1 MNKQE
6 IFSYLADQQDFLAKV
21 SDSIWETPETCFE
34 ETASAETLCKALEA
48 AGFTVERGVAGI
60 ATAFTGT
67 YGHGKPVIGFLGE
80 FDALSGLSQK
90 AGIAEKE
97 ALVPGG
103 NGHGCGHNLLG
114 TGCLAGA
121 MGMKKY
127 LEETGK
133 EGTVIYFGCPAE
145 EGGSGK
151 AFMAREGCFDALDAA
166 IAWHPSDKYNCSG
179 GGMLA
184 NCQIYFRYK
193 GISSHAAM
201 SPHLGRS
208 ALDAVTLFNVG
219 IQFLREHV
227 LPSVRM
233 HYAVTD
239 TGGFSPN
246 VVQSTAE
253 VLTLLRAPDNVILA
267 DVRARV
273 EDIARGAA
281 LMTGTELEIDFV
293 KACSNVVPNDAL
305 GYAAVENMRLLEL
318 PKYTEEEMK
327 FYAKISATNKGGNP
341 EHPVAEEIP
350 DYQPSDEVF
359 PASSDVGDVS
369 WVAPTVSI
377 GTPTWPIGTPAHSWQ
392 AVAVGKSALAHKA
405 TLAAGQAMAG
415 LAIDLIEKPELLAK
429 VKEEHNR
436 RLKGG
441 KYECPIPK
449 GVKPRIISTKK

>member
-1 MNKQE
+1 MKKQE
-6 IFSYLADQQDFLAKV
+6 VFSYLASQQDFLNRV
-21 SDSIWETPETCFE
+21 SDEIWDHPETCFE
-34 ETASAETLCKALEA
+34 EAASAEILCKALEET
-48 AGFTVERGVAGI
+48 GFTVERGVAGI

-80 FDALSGLSQK
+80 FDALSGLSQV
-90 AGIAEKE
+90 AGSAEKCPLE
-97 ALVPGG
+97 NGA

-114 TGCLAGA
+114 VGCLAGA

-133 EGTVIYFGCPAE
+133 EGTVIFYGCPAE

-151 AFMAREGCFDALDAA
+151 AFMAREGCFDVLDAA
-166 IAWHPSDKYNCSG
+166 LAWHPGPNYGSSG

-193 GISSHAAM
+193 GVSSHAAM

-227 LPSVRM
+227 LPTVRM

-246 VVQSTAE
+246 VVQPTAE
-253 VLTLLRAPDNVILA
+253 VLCLLRAPDNTILA

-293 KACSNVVPNDAL
+293 KACSNVVPNNVL
-305 GYAAVENMRLLEL
+305 GFVAVENLRELTL
-318 PKYTEEEMK
+318 PKYSEEEME
-327 FYAKISATNKGGNP
+327 FYSRISATNKGGNA
-341 EHPVAEEIP
+341 EHPISETIP
-350 DYQPSDEVF
+350 DFKPTDEVF

-369 WVAPTVSI
+369 WVAPTVSVSAA
-377 GTPTWPIGTPAHSWQ
+377 TWPVGTAAHSWQ
-392 AVAVGKSALAHKA
+392 AVSVGKSSLAHNGM
-405 TLAAGQAMAG
+405 LLSGQAMAG
-415 LAIDLIEKPELLAK
+415 VAIDLIEKPELLEKAK
-429 VKEEHNR
+429 AEHNE

-449 GVKPRIISTKK
+449 GVKPRIISNKK

>member
-1 MNKQE
+1 MKKQE
-6 IFSYLADQQDFLAKV
+6 VFSYLAGQQDFLNCV
-21 SDSIWETPETCFE
+21 SDAIWDHPETCFE
-34 ETASAETLCKALEA
+34 EVASAEILCKALEE
-48 AGFTVERGVAGI
+48 AGFEVTRGVAGI
-60 ATAFTGT
+60 TTAFIGT
-67 YGHGKPVIGFLGE
+67 FGHGKPVIGFLGE
-80 FDALSGLSQK
+80 FDALSGLSQV
-90 AGIAEKE
+90 AGSAVKCPLENG
-97 ALVPGG
+97 A

-114 TGCLAGA
+114 AGCLAGA

-133 EGTVIYFGCPAE
+133 EGTVIFYGCPAE

-151 AFMAREGCFDALDAA
+151 AFMAREGCFDRLDAA
-166 IAWHPSDKYNCSG
+166 IAWHPGPNYGCSG

-227 LPSVRM
+227 LPTVRM

-246 VVQSTAE
+246 VVQPTAE
-253 VLTLLRAPDNVILA
+253 VLSLLRAPDNTILA

-293 KACSNVVPNDAL
+293 KACSNVVPNNVL
-305 GYAAVENMRLLEL
+305 GYMAVENLRELKL
-318 PKYTEEEMK
+318 PKYSDENME
-327 FYAKISATNKGGNP
+327 FYSQISATNKNGDAK
-341 EHPVAEEIP
+341 HPVSETIP
-350 DYQPSDEVF
+350 DYKFTNEVF

-369 WVAPTVSI
+369 WVAPTVSLSAA
-377 GTPTWPIGTPAHSWQ
+377 TWPVGTAAHSWQ
-392 AVAVGKSALAHKA
+392 AVSVGKSSMAHGGM
-405 TLAAGQAMAG
+405 LIAGQAMAG
-415 LAIDLIEKPELLAK
+415 IAIDLIEHPELLEKAK
-429 VKEEHNR
+429 AEHNE

-449 GVKPRIISTKK
+449 GVKPRIISNKK

>member
-34 ETASAETLCKALEA
+34 ETVSAETLCKALEA

-193 GISSHAAM
+193 GVSSHAAM

-318 PKYTEEEMK
+318 PKYTEEEME
-327 FYAKISATNKGGNP
+327 FFAKISATNKGGCP
-341 EHPVAEEIP
+341 EHPVAEEIT

-369 WVAPTVSI
+369 WVAPMVSI
-377 GTPTWPIGTPAHSWQ
+377 GTPTWPLGTPAHSWQ

-405 TLAAGQAMAG
+405 TLAAGQAMTG
-415 LAIDLIEKPELLAK
+415 LAIDLIEKPKLLAK
-429 VKEEHNR
+429 AKEEHNR
-436 RLKGG
+436 RLKGR